1 MRHLRHLASSLLA
14 ATSLAAC
21 SLAPAYAPPT
31 LATPTAFKEQ
41 GPWTSAAPADSAPRG
56 AWWTAYDDPLLARFE
71 AQLQNANPT
80 LAEAVARY
88 DEAEAF
94 AREAQAVGLPSFGVS
109 GQVSRNRQSDNR
121 PLRGAN
127 QPDLYSADTLGGSVA
142 YELDFWGRLRNLAAS
157 GRAEAQASAAEM
169 ESAKLSLEAQLADDY
184 IRLRAIDAQ
193 SRLLSDAVKAYSR
206 ALELTQARHD
216 EGIVSELDVG
226 RAETQLESAQG
237 QVADLAAQR
246 ANYEH
251 AIASLVGAPASSF
264 SVALAGLSLNLPQ
277 VNAGLPST
285 LLQRRPDVAAA
296 ERRAVA
302 ANARIGVARA
312 AFFPQIDLAAAGGWQ
327 NTALANMLSPGNTFW
342 MLGPQLGL
350 TLFDGGLR
358 RAKLAAARAQLAEA
372 NAAYQ
377 AQVLRAFQEVEDNLA
392 ALNHLSLEARHEDAA
407 VAAALRTED
416 VALTRYQE
424 GAVNY
429 LEVVTAQTAAL
440 EARRLGIEVQSRRL
454 QASVNLVRALGGGWE
469 EGDHSARPLHA
480 SAASSLTAASLQRR
494 TNAPTQEAMVP
505 GDHQGANQAPLG

>member
-1 MRHLRHLASSLLA
+1 MRPLRRLASGLLA

-31 LATPTAFKEQ
+31 IATPAAFKEQ
-41 GPWTSAAPADSAPRG
+41 GPWTSAVPADAAPRG
-56 AWWTAYDDPLLARFE
+56 AWWTAYGDSLLDRLEAR
-71 AQLQNANPT
+71 LQGGDPT

-88 DEAEAF
+88 DEAHAF
-94 AREAQAVGLPSFGVS
+94 AREAQAQGLPSFDIGA
-109 GQVSRNRQSDNR
+109 QVSRNRQSDNR

-127 QPDLYSADTLGGSVA
+127 QPDVYSADTAGGDLA

-157 GRAEAQASAAEM
+157 GRAEAQANGADM

-184 IRLRAIDAQ
+184 IRLRGADAQ
-193 SRLLSDAVKAYSR
+193 SSLLSDAVKAYSR

-237 QVADLAAQR
+237 QVADLAAER
-246 ANYEH
+246 ASYEH

-264 SVALAGLSLNLPQ
+264 SIAATGLSLNLPQ
-277 VNAGLPST
+277 VDVGLPST

-296 ERRAVA
+296 ERRAIA

-312 AFFPQIDLAAAGGWQ
+312 AFFPQIDLAAADGWQ
-327 NTALANMLSPGNTFW
+327 NTALAGLLSPGQTYW
-342 MLGPQLGL
+342 MLGPELGL
-350 TLFDGGLR
+350 NLFDGGLR

-377 AQVLRAFQEVEDNLA
+377 AKVLRAFQQVEDDLA
-392 ALNHLSLEARHEDAA
+392 TLNHLSVEAGHEQAA

-416 VALTRYQE
+416 VALARYRE

-440 EARRLGIEVQSRRL
+440 QGQRLVIEVQSRRL
-454 QASVNLVRALGGGWE
+454 QASVNLIRALGGGWDE
-469 EGDHSARPLHA
+469 RLA
-480 SAASSLTAASLQRR
+480 SPVVASTGSPS
-494 TNAPTQEAMVP
+494 
-505 GDHQGANQAPLG
+505 GAVQP

>member
-1 MRHLRHLASSLLA
+1 MRPLRHLASGLLA

-21 SLAPAYAPPT
+21 SLAPAYAPPPI
-31 LATPTAFKEQ
+31 ASPAAYKEQ
-41 GPWTSAAPADSAPRG
+41 GPWTSAAPADATPRG
-56 AWWTAYDDPLLARFE
+56 AWWTAYDDSLLDRLEAR
-71 AQLQNANPT
+71 LQGGNPT

-88 DEAEAF
+88 DEARAF
-94 AREAQAVGLPSFGVS
+94 AREAQAQGSPSFDIGA
-109 GQVSRNRQSDNR
+109 QVSRNRQSDNR

-127 QPDLYSADTLGGSVA
+127 QPDVYSADTLGGGVA

-157 GRAEAQASAAEM
+157 GRAEADASAADM

-184 IRLRAIDAQ
+184 IRLRSADAQ
-193 SRLLSDAVKAYSR
+193 ASLLSDAVKAYSR

-216 EGIVSELDVG
+216 EGVVSELDVG

-264 SVALAGLSLNLPQ
+264 SIAAAGLSLNLPQ
-277 VNAGLPST
+277 VDAGLPST

-296 ERRAVA
+296 ERRAIA

-327 NTALANMLSPGNTFW
+327 NTALAGLLSPGQTYW
-342 MLGPQLGL
+342 MLGPELGL
-350 TLFDGGLR
+350 NLFDGGLR

-377 AQVLRAFQEVEDNLA
+377 AQVLRAFQEVEDELA
-392 ALNHLSLEARHEDAA
+392 TLNHLSVEARHEEAA

-416 VALTRYQE
+416 VALARYQE

-440 EARRLGIEVQSRRL
+440 QAQRLAIEVQSRRL
-454 QASVNLVRALGGGWE
+454 QASVNLIRALGGGWDE
-469 EGDHSARPLHA
+469 RPASPVIASTGSPA
-480 SAASSLTAASLQRR
+480 SAVQ
-494 TNAPTQEAMVP
+494 P
-505 GDHQGANQAPLG
+505 